1 MTAHEVAYVGG
12 ALTVPTGWHA
22 RHDVDPFAVLLVP
35 DEPRD
40 GFVANLNVVREIV
53 DGTTADL
60 ADHLTAMATSLDD
73 HHLIDREDRPVAGGA
88 GGVRL
93 VSLHTTGGE
102 GLVTEQWVTAD
113 SASRSIL
120 SATCLAT
127 EYDAHADVFT
137 RIAASWRTDDVEAR

>member
-1 MTAHEVAYVGG
+1 VTARELDYDRGS
-12 ALTVPTGWHA
+12 LTVPTGWHA
-22 RHDVDPFAVLLVP
+22 QLDVDPFAVLIVP
-35 DEPRD
+35 DGPRD
-40 GFVANLNVVREIV
+40 GFVANLNIVRELA

-60 ADHLTAMATSLDD
+60 AGHLAAMAGSLDD

-102 GLVTEQWVTAD
+102 GLVTEQWATAD

-127 EYDAHADVFT
+127 EYDAHADVFAQ
-137 RIAASWRTDDVEAR
+137 IAASWRTHDVEAR